1 MLIGVKSG
9 CFTLFHMGHI
19 WAIQECAKQVDHLVI
34 LTNEDKY
41 IERKKGC
48 VPIDLESRMY
58 MLKNI
63 KGVDEVSTFE
73 GFNEHWWISE
83 FRARR
88 LKSEFGKSA
97 ELIVFHSDEL
107 RFQDTR
113 LPMKLFLF
121 PKMRLELQFPT
132 CLI

>member
-1 MLIGVKSG
+1 MRIGVKSG

-107 RFQDTR
+107 RNDAWV
-113 LPMKLFLF
+113 P
-121 PKMRLELQFPT
+121 
-132 CLI
+132 